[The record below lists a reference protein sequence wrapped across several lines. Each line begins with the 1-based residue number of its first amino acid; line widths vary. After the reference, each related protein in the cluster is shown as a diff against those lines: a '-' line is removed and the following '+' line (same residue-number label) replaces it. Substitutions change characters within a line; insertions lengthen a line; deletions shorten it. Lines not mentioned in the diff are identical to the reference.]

1 MSNKKYTYDNG
12 RTRKGR
18 VNVWQLEKRV
28 KKLEAQ
34 IQIISRHI
42 NYQAELNQQQVLL
55 NETLSDRVALLEK
68 ASWSKKG
75 MFGRWLSWV
84 QGK

>member
-12 RTRKGR
+12 RTRKDH

-34 IQIISRHI
+34 I
-42 NYQAELNQQQVLL
+42 
-55 NETLSDRVALLEK
+55 
-68 ASWSKKG
+68 
-75 MFGRWLSWV
+75 
-84 QGK
+84 

>member
-1 MSNKKYTYDNG
+1 MAKNDYTYVNG
-12 RTRKGR
+12 KTRKGR
-18 VNVWQLEKRV
+18 VNVWELEKRV
-28 KKLEAQ
+28 KKLETQ

-42 NYQAELNQQQVLL
+42 NHQAELNKQQVLL
-55 NETLSDRVALLEK
+55 NETLSDRAELLEK
-68 ASWSKKG
+68 ASWNKQG

>member
-12 RTRKGR
+12 RTRKDR

-34 IQIISRHI
+34 IQIINRHI
-42 NYQAELNQQQVLL
+42 NHQAGLNQQQVLL
-55 NETLSDRVALLEK
+55 N
-68 ASWSKKG
+68 
-75 MFGRWLSWV
+75 
-84 QGK
+84 

>member
-12 RTRKGR
+12 RTRKDR

-34 IQIISRHI
+34 IQSSTVTLIIK
-42 NYQAELNQQQVLL
+42 Q
-55 NETLSDRVALLEK
+55 D
-68 ASWSKKG
+68 
-75 MFGRWLSWV
+75 
-84 QGK
+84 

>member
-12 RTRKGR
+12 RTRKDR

-55 NETLSDRVALLEK
+55 NESLHDRVHCLK
-68 ASWSKKG
+68 KPVGASKG
-75 MFGRWLSWV
+75 CLVVG
-84 QGK
+84 

>member
-12 RTRKGR
+12 RTRKDR

-34 IQIISRHI
+34 IQIINRHI
-42 NYQAELNQQQVLL
+42 NHQAGLNKQQVLL
-55 NETLSDRVALLEK
+55 NESLHDLWHCLKKQVG
-68 ASWSKKG
+68 ASKECLVVG
-75 MFGRWLSWV
+75 
-84 QGK
+84 